1 MAAVNEPGAAPAT
14 TPRLS
19 LRQRADAY
27 GRRHPAQLLALTVA
41 LAIVVTV
48 VLLSSSEAPVVLYQ
62 AF

>member
-1 MAAVNEPGAAPAT
+1 MAAVNETAPAP
-14 TPRLS
+14 TPGPRPG

-27 GRRHPAQLLALTVA
+27 GRRHPAQLLALTLL
-41 LAIVVTV
+41 LAIIVTV